1 MLRPF
6 YHTKHITLFP
16 EMRAGLSISPFFC
29 ADFLVVPVDFLVVEL
44 EAFSDAEDLELPP
57 SFFTAVSCPALAA
70 RRKVQNRPTASEPRC
85 DGVTQTNSPGSVEK
99 ERITSI

>member
-16 EMRAGLSISPFFC
+16 EMRAELSISPF
-29 ADFLVVPVDFLVVEL
+29 FLVVPVDFLVVEL

-57 SFFTAVSCPALAA
+57 SFFTAVSCPALPA
-70 RRKVQNRPTASEPRC
+70 RRKVQNRPTASESRC